1 MTYSIVA
8 RDAAT
13 GQIGVAVQSHWF
25 SVGSVVSW
33 AEPGVG
39 AVATQAFAEPAY
51 GPKALALLR
60 AGGTAADVLAQL
72 LAADE
77 HPEVRQVAMVD
88 AVGRVAVH
96 TGSKAVAEAGHAQG
110 EGFSVQANLMARST
124 VPAAMRAAYEQS
136 TGDLAARLFAAL
148 EAAEGEGGDVRGKQ
162 SAALLIVS
170 PDRDLPAWGGRIFD
184 LRVEDSTA
192 PLPELKRLIGLARA
206 YRLMTE
212 GDDAVAVRDFATA
225 RRCYSSAMAL
235 APDNHEMM
243 FWTAATLIGAGQAGD
258 ADEAMAL
265 FARAFAIHPPWR
277 TLIRQL
283 PAIGLLPDDKAL
295 VARIEA
301 AGR

>member
-60 AGGTAADVLAQL
+60 AGAAPADVLAQL

-88 AVGRVAVH
+88 AAGRVAVH
-96 TGSKAVAEAGHAQG
+96 TGGKAVAEAGHAQG
-110 EGFSVQANLMARST
+110 DGFSVQANLMARPT
-124 VPAAMRAAYEQS
+124 VPAAMKAAYEHS

-170 PDRDLPAWGGRIFD
+170 GDQNLPAWGGRIFD
-184 LRVEDSTA
+184 LRVEDSDA

-225 RRCYSSAMAL
+225 RQCYRSAMAL

-243 FWTAATLIGAGQAGD
+243 FWTAATLIGAGD

-265 FARAFAIHPPWR
+265 FSRAFAIHPPWR
-277 TLIRQL
+277 TLIKQL
-283 PAIGLLPDDKAL
+283 PAIGLLPDDAAL